1 MAKWR
6 RPPGLSHQAVL
17 FAFDPVDWP
26 AGSYEPVPL
35 QMFEGRVVTGSR
47 LFALRRLPVGIGLP
61 SIRIRALVTGW
72 IC

>member
-1 MAKWR
+1 MAMWR
-6 RPPGLSHQAVL
+6 RPPGVEPPAVL

-26 AGSYEPVPL
+26 AGS
-35 QMFEGRVVTGSR
+35 MSRCRCRCSRGRVVSGSR
-47 LFALRRLPVGIGLP
+47 LFVARLPAGIGLL